1 MCIRDRDY
9 EEYEIMSENELLIER
24 EKLLGRLVEINWY
37 FMAIKKMTTITK
49 RKKFLTILEKQIAQ
63 EANASNV
70 IFVEEDG
77 DVYICMIFRAK
88 SIVKKVV
95 IDVLDQNRKKP
106 IQPNLQAGNVYIYG
120 ASGTIFQPNVKNG
133 HPDIIDSEKYGDF
146 DA

>member
-1 MCIRDRDY
+1 
-9 EEYEIMSENELLIER
+9 MSENELLIER

-37 FMAIKKMTTITK
+37 FMAKKNLTTIAK
-49 RKKFLTILEKQIAQ
+49 RKKFLTIFEKQIAQ

-95 IDVLDQNRKKP
+95 IDVLDKTRKP

-120 ASGTIFQPNVKNG
+120 ASGTIFQPNVKN
-133 HPDIIDSEKYGDF
+133 
-146 DA
+146 

>member
-1 MCIRDRDY
+1 
-9 EEYEIMSENELLIER
+9 MSENELLIER

-37 FMAIKKMTTITK
+37 FMAIKKITTTAK
-49 RKKFLTILEKQIAQ
+49 RKKFLAILEKKITQ

-88 SIVKKVV
+88 SIVKKVI
-95 IDVLDQNRKKP
+95 IDVLDENRKP
-106 IQPNLQAGNVYIYG
+106 IQPNFQAGNVYIYA
-120 ASGTIFQPNVKNG
+120 ASGTIIQPNVKNG

-146 DA
+146 DS

>member
-1 MCIRDRDY
+1 
-9 EEYEIMSENELLIER
+9 MSENELLIER
-24 EKLLGRLVEINWY
+24 EKLLGRLVEINWC
-37 FMAIKKMTTITK
+37 FMAKKKITTVAK
-49 RKKFLTILEKQIAQ
+49 RKKFLAILEKQITQ
-63 EANASNV
+63 EANALNV
-70 IFVEEDG
+70 IFVEEGG
-77 DVYICMIFRAK
+77 DVYICMISRGK

-146 DA
+146 DS

>member
-1 MCIRDRDY
+1 
-9 EEYEIMSENELLIER
+9 MSENELLIER

-37 FMAIKKMTTITK
+37 FMAKKYLTTIAK
-49 RKKFLTILEKQIAQ
+49 RKQFLTILEKQITQ

-77 DVYICMIFRAK
+77 DVYICMIFRAN
-88 SIVKKVV
+88 SIVKKAV
-95 IDVLDQNRKKP
+95 IDVLDKNRKP

-133 HPDIIDSEKYGDF
+133 HPDIIDHEKSGDF

>member
-1 MCIRDRDY
+1 
-9 EEYEIMSENELLIER
+9 MSENELLIER

-37 FMAIKKMTTITK
+37 FMAKKYLKNIAK
-49 RKKFLTILEKQIAQ
+49 RKKFLTILEKQITQ

-95 IDVLDQNRKKP
+95 IDVLDKTRKP

-120 ASGTIFQPNVKNG
+120 ASGTIFQPNVKIG
-133 HPDIIDSEKYGDF
+133 HTDIIDTEKYGDF
-146 DA
+146 DS

>member
-1 MCIRDRDY
+1 
-9 EEYEIMSENELLIER
+9 MSENELLIER

-37 FMAIKKMTTITK
+37 FMAKKYLTTIAK
-49 RKKFLTILEKQIAQ
+49 RKKFLTILEKQITQ
-63 EANASNV
+63 EASASNV

-95 IDVLDQNRKKP
+95 IDVLDENRKP

-120 ASGTIFQPNVKNG
+120 ASGTIFQPKVKNG
-133 HPDIIDSEKYGDF
+133 HLDIIDSEKYGDF

>member
-1 MCIRDRDY
+1 
-9 EEYEIMSENELLIER
+9 MSENELLIER

-37 FMAIKKMTTITK
+37 FMAKKYLTTIAK
-49 RKKFLTILEKQIAQ
+49 RKKFLTILEKQITQ
-63 EANASNV
+63 EASASNV

-95 IDVLDQNRKKP
+95 IDVLDENRKP
-106 IQPNLQAGNVYIYG
+106 VQPNLQAGNVYIYG
-120 ASGTIFQPNVKNG
+120 ASGTIFQPKVKNG
-133 HPDIIDSEKYGDF
+133 HPDIIDSEKSGDF

>member
-1 MCIRDRDY
+1 
-9 EEYEIMSENELLIER
+9 MSENELLIER

-37 FMAIKKMTTITK
+37 FMAKKYLTTIAK
-49 RKKFLTILEKQIAQ
+49 RKQFLTILEKQITQ

-95 IDVLDQNRKKP
+95 IDVLDENRKP
-106 IQPNLQAGNVYIYG
+106 VQPNLQAGNVYIYG
-120 ASGTIFQPNVKNG
+120 ASGTIFQPKVKNG
-133 HPDIIDSEKYGDF
+133 HLDIIDSEKYGDF

>member
-1 MCIRDRDY
+1 
-9 EEYEIMSENELLIER
+9 MSENELLIER

-37 FMAIKKMTTITK
+37 FMAKKYLTTIAK
-49 RKKFLTILEKQIAQ
+49 RKKFLTILEKQMTQ

-95 IDVLDQNRKKP
+95 IDVLDESRKP

-120 ASGTIFQPNVKNG
+120 ASGTIFQPKVKNG
-133 HPDIIDSEKYGDF
+133 HLDSVNSEKYGDF

>member
-1 MCIRDRDY
+1 
-9 EEYEIMSENELLIER
+9 MSENELLIER
-24 EKLLGRLVEINWY
+24 EKLLGQLVEINWY
-37 FMAIKKMTTITK
+37 FMAKKYLATIAK
-49 RKKFLTILEKQIAQ
+49 RKNFLTILEKQITE
-63 EANASNV
+63 EANVSNV

-88 SIVKKVV
+88 SIVKKVI
-95 IDVLDQNRKKP
+95 IDVLDENRKP

-146 DA
+146 DS

>member
-1 MCIRDRDY
+1 
-9 EEYEIMSENELLIER
+9 MSENELLIER

-37 FMAIKKMTTITK
+37 FMAKKYLTTIAK
-49 RKKFLTILEKQIAQ
+49 RKQFLTILEKQITQ

-77 DVYICMIFRAK
+77 DVYICMIFRTK

-95 IDVLDQNRKKP
+95 IDVLDQNRRKP
-106 IQPNLQAGNVYIYG
+106 IQPNLQAGNIYIYG

-133 HPDIIDSEKYGDF
+133 HPDIIDIEKSGDF
-146 DA
+146 DT

>member
-1 MCIRDRDY
+1 
-9 EEYEIMSENELLIER
+9 MSENELLIER

-37 FMAIKKMTTITK
+37 FMAKKYLTTIAK
-49 RKKFLTILEKQIAQ
+49 RKKFLTILEKQITQ

-70 IFVEEDG
+70 IFLEEDG

-95 IDVLDQNRKKP
+95 IDVLDENRKP

-133 HPDIIDSEKYGDF
+133 HPDIIGSEKYGDF

>member
-1 MCIRDRDY
+1 
-9 EEYEIMSENELLIER
+9 
-24 EKLLGRLVEINWY
+24 
-37 FMAIKKMTTITK
+37 MAIKKMTTITK
-49 RKKFLTILEKQIAQ
+49 RKKFLTILEQQIAQ

-77 DVYICMIFRAK
+77 DVYICMIFRAN
-88 SIVKKVV
+88 SIVKKAV
-95 IDVLDQNRKKP
+95 IDVLDKNRKP

-133 HPDIIDSEKYGDF
+133 HPDIIDSEKSGDF

>member
-1 MCIRDRDY
+1 
-9 EEYEIMSENELLIER
+9 MSENELLIER

-37 FMAIKKMTTITK
+37 FMAKKYLTTIAK
-49 RKKFLTILEKQIAQ
+49 RKKFLTILEKQITQ
-63 EANASNV
+63 EASASNV

-95 IDVLDQNRKKP
+95 IDVLDKTRKP

-120 ASGTIFQPNVKNG
+120 ASGTIFQPKVKNS
-133 HPDIIDSEKYGDF
+133 HLDIIDSEKYGDF

>member
-1 MCIRDRDY
+1 
-9 EEYEIMSENELLIER
+9 MSENELLIER

-37 FMAIKKMTTITK
+37 FMAIKKIAK
-49 RKKFLTILEKQIAQ
+49 RKQFLTILEKQITQ

-95 IDVLDQNRKKP
+95 IDVLDENRKP

>member
-1 MCIRDRDY
+1 
-9 EEYEIMSENELLIER
+9 MSENELLIER

-37 FMAIKKMTTITK
+37 FMAKKYLTTIAK
-49 RKKFLTILEKQIAQ
+49 RKQFLTILEKQITQ

-95 IDVLDQNRKKP
+95 IDVLDENRKP

-120 ASGTIFQPNVKNG
+120 ASGTIFQPKVKNG
-133 HPDIIDSEKYGDF
+133 HLDIIDSEKYSDF

>member
-1 MCIRDRDY
+1 
-9 EEYEIMSENELLIER
+9 MSENELLIER

-37 FMAIKKMTTITK
+37 FMAKKYLTTIAK
-49 RKKFLTILEKQIAQ
+49 RKKFLTILEKQITQ

-95 IDVLDQNRKKP
+95 IDVLDENRKP
-106 IQPNLQAGNVYIYG
+106 IQPNLQTGNVYIYG
-120 ASGTIFQPNVKNG
+120 ASGTMFQPKVKNG
-133 HPDIIDSEKYGDF
+133 HLDIIDSEKYGDF

>member
-1 MCIRDRDY
+1 
-9 EEYEIMSENELLIER
+9 MSENELLIER

-37 FMAIKKMTTITK
+37 FMAKKYLTTIAK
-49 RKKFLTILEKQIAQ
+49 RKKFLTILEKQITQ

-95 IDVLDQNRKKP
+95 IDVLDKNRKP

-120 ASGTIFQPNVKNG
+120 ASGTIFQPSVKNG
-133 HPDIIDSEKYGDF
+133 HPDIIDSEKSGDF

>member
-1 MCIRDRDY
+1 
-9 EEYEIMSENELLIER
+9 MSENELLIER
-24 EKLLGRLVEINWY
+24 EKLLGRLVEIKWY
-37 FMAIKKMTTITK
+37 FMAKKYLTTIAK
-49 RKKFLTILEKQIAQ
+49 RKQFLTILEKQITQ

-95 IDVLDQNRKKP
+95 IDVLDENRKL

-120 ASGTIFQPNVKNG
+120 ASGTIFQPKIKNG
-133 HPDIIDSEKYGDF
+133 HPDIIDNEKYGDF
-146 DA
+146 DS

>member
-1 MCIRDRDY
+1 
-9 EEYEIMSENELLIER
+9 MSENELLIER

-37 FMAIKKMTTITK
+37 FMAIKKITTIAK
-49 RKKFLTILEKQIAQ
+49 RKKFLAILEKQITQ
-63 EANASNV
+63 EANGSNV
-70 IFVEEDG
+70 IFIEENG

-88 SIVKKVV
+88 SLVKKVA
-95 IDVLDQNRKKP
+95 IDVLDQNRRKP

>member
-1 MCIRDRDY
+1 
-9 EEYEIMSENELLIER
+9 MSENEFLIER

-37 FMAIKKMTTITK
+37 FMAKKYLTTIAK
-49 RKKFLTILEKQIAQ
+49 RKQFLTILEKQITQ

-95 IDVLDQNRKKP
+95 IDVLDKTRKP
-106 IQPNLQAGNVYIYG
+106 IQPNLQAGNVYICG
-120 ASGTIFQPNVKNG
+120 ASGTIFQPNVKIG
-133 HPDIIDSEKYGDF
+133 HTDIIDTEKYGDF
-146 DA
+146 DS

>member
-1 MCIRDRDY
+1 
-9 EEYEIMSENELLIER
+9 MSENELLIER

-37 FMAIKKMTTITK
+37 FMAKKYLTTITK
-49 RKKFLTILEKQIAQ
+49 RKQFLTILEKNITQ
-63 EANASNV
+63 ETNASNV
-70 IFVEEDG
+70 IFIEEDG

-95 IDVLDQNRKKP
+95 IDVLDENRKP

-133 HPDIIDSEKYGDF
+133 HPDIIDREKYGDF